1 MAELLHF
8 NLYWVYRCTSVCT
21 WIFITLVQFNLYFYL
36 LNTNQYLQDKWVTTV
51 SSPTSFHLTSWPPEN
66 VCLTPLFTLPDQWG
80 LSSYG
85 GAPVHLH
92 GSLLS
97 ITHPTLASP
106 LHLLPPLVPLHTITH
121 SMTNDRLSLP
131 RYQKAPATSKWSHFG
146 SPVLPVL
153 IGGRAVPLAVLR
165 PPLLPPPSPPP
176 CPPQG
181 V

>member
-1 MAELLHF
+1 MYIPEL
-8 NLYWVYRCTSVCT
+8 YIYYSTYM
-21 WIFITLVQFNLYFYL
+21 QYL
-36 LNTNQYLQDKWVTTV
+36 LNTNHYLQDNGWTTI
-51 SSPTSFHLTSWPPEN
+51 SPTTSFDLTVKPPEN
-66 VCLTPLFTLPDQWG
+66 VCLKPLFTLPDQWG
-80 LSSYG
+80 LSSCG
-85 GAPVHLH
+85 EAPVHLY

-106 LHLLPPLVPLHTITH
+106 LHLLPPLVPLNTITH

-131 RYQKAPATSKWSHFG
+131 RYQKAPATSKWRHFG

-165 PPLLPPPSPPP
+165 PPLLPPPFPPP